1 MRDMNTTNES
11 VLGYSN
17 FNRHEYMD
25 RETLFEIGDIIA
37 EVRFE
42 GGFDL
47 TNMLYGLYDG
57 YLYDELLPLAESK
70 LDSNLSARIE
80 NVINIVSKYP
90 KL

>member
-1 MRDMNTTNES
+1 
-11 VLGYSN
+11 
-17 FNRHEYMD
+17 
-25 RETLFEIGDIIA
+25 
-37 EVRFE
+37 
-42 GGFDL
+42 
-47 TNMLYGLYDG
+47 LYDG